1 MPEPMAPRLE
11 FFFGA
16 QQERLTPMPIHRL
29 DRAKAALL
37 VIDIQDR
44 LAAAMEPQAFER
56 MKKRTLAAIAGAKAL
71 GLPIV
76 VTEQYPKG
84 LGHTLAEIR
93 EAVGDGAAVE
103 KVSFSCMLPE
113 VEGRLQGRTQILVA
127 GMETHVCVFQ
137 TARDLAERGQ
147 TPVLLSDAVLSRT
160 DAEKQLGL
168 ALVKE
173 AGGLVSSVETA
184 LFDLLG
190 KAGTAEFKA
199 VSAAVK

>member
-1 MPEPMAPRLE
+1 
-11 FFFGA
+11 
-16 QQERLTPMPIHRL
+16 MPIHKL
-29 DRAKAALL
+29 DRTKAALL
-37 VIDIQDR
+37 VVDVQER

-84 LGHTLAEIR
+84 LGATLPDVKA
-93 EAVGDGAAVE
+93 ALDGKAAVE
-103 KVSFSCMLPE
+103 KVNFSCMVPE
-113 VEGRLQGRTQILVA
+113 VEQQLEGRSQILLC

-137 TARDLAERGQ
+137 TARDLVERGR

-160 DAEKQLGL
+160 DAEKQLGTS
-168 ALVKE
+168 LVKE
-173 AGGLVSSVETA
+173 AGGIVSSVETA

-199 VSAAVK
+199 VSNAVK